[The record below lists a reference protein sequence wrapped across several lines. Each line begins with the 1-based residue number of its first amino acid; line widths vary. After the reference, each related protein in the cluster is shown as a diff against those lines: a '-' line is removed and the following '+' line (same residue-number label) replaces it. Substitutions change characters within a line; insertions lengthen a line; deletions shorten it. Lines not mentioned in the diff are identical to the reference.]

1 MAKKLLDIVYVLKPS
16 VGHDELRYSLRSVDK
31 NFPHRKVWFVCGQPD
46 GFVPDGRIIHT
57 QSGVNKWDRIRS
69 SVWEVVNHPEITD
82 DFYLFNDDF
91 FIMKKP
97 TGKFVNFV
105 DGSLDD
111 RIKELRLENPWL
123 NAYGRSVNKENEELK
138 SLGISRHNFEVHM
151 PMLINKELAKTSIYA
166 ISAPQVRSAYG
177 NINKIP
183 FIQHRDVKVY
193 DMETVPEDP
202 DYLSTNDNVFAD
214 GAVGKYIRGVFS
226 EPSRFEV

>member
-1 MAKKLLDIVYVLKPS
+1 MAKKLLDAVYILKPS

-57 QSGVNKWDRIRS
+57 QVGVNKWDRIRS

-97 TGKFVNFV
+97 TSKFVNFV

-123 NAYGRSVNKENEELK
+123 NAYGRSV
-138 SLGISRHNFEVHM
+138 
-151 PMLINKELAKTSIYA
+151 NKELAKTSIYA

-202 DYLSTNDNVFAD
+202 DYLSTNDNVFVD